1 VTASFRRVRA
11 RITAWYVGVFAVIL
25 LLFAGAVYLAVTRQV
40 ERALDR
46 QLVAATD
53 EIERAVRIRESE
65 RARGVGGRAV
75 DALSE
80 LRIPGRSLF
89 VFDDEGRS
97 LGPAP
102 APAFLAPYV
111 REALADGEASGRP
124 ETRRDSTWHVYG
136 RRFEVGGRT
145 YAAVAAAGAVELE
158 DEYPGLLATFL
169 LAGLGA
175 LALVAVGGAAL
186 ARRSLVPVQRS
197 MERMRR
203 FVADASHELRTPA
216 AVLRSRAEVARRR
229 ARSVEEYEAIVGKMG
244 EEAERLGRL
253 VDGML
258 LLAAADEHRLS
269 LRLRPV
275 FLDDALVEASE
286 LVGPRA
292 AAKGV
297 ALEVGAF
304 DEAPVTADADL
315 VRQLL
320 VIVLENAVKYTPA
333 GGRVRAEVTAGPRTC
348 RVVVIDTGPGIDPE
362 ALPRVFERFYRADPA
377 RAREGGAG
385 LGLSIARE
393 IAGAHGAGIDLASTV
408 GEGTTVTVSFARRTD
423 SGPGA

>member
-1 VTASFRRVRA
+1 MTASFRRVRA
-11 RITAWYVGVFAVIL
+11 RITAWYVGVFAAIL

-111 REALADGEASGRP
+111 REALAAGEASGRP

-136 RRFEVGGRT
+136 RRFEVGGRI
-145 YAAVAAAGAVELE
+145 YAAV
-158 DEYPGLLATFL
+158 
-169 LAGLGA
+169 
-175 LALVAVGGAAL
+175 
-186 ARRSLVPVQRS
+186 
-197 MERMRR
+197 
-203 FVADASHELRTPA
+203 
-216 AVLRSRAEVARRR
+216 
-229 ARSVEEYEAIVGKMG
+229 
-244 EEAERLGRL
+244 
-253 VDGML
+253 
-258 LLAAADEHRLS
+258 AADEHRLS

-297 ALEVGAF
+297 ALEVGTF

-320 VIVLENAVKYTPA
+320 VIVLENAVKYAPA
-333 GGRVRAEVTAGPRTC
+333 GGHVHAEVTAGPRTC
-348 RVVVIDTGPGIDPE
+348 RVVVIDTGPGIDPK

-393 IAGAHGAGIDLASTV
+393 IAEAHGAGIDLTSTV
-408 GEGTTVTVSFARRTD
+408 GKGTTVTVSFARRTD